1 MNPSGSIAK
10 RLAGMFAAAALVV
23 FSIVGV
29 ALYSVL
35 DGEFVRHQE
44 REITTRLEFMGHM
57 IARIN
62 TVERWQVVQNKMEA
76 MTPLDG
82 STQFWV
88 TGPDPRFEY
97 NGPSPEV
104 REHFVR
110 NGRGEVRVGAEARR
124 MNVLTRVIPAAGDRP
139 EVRLTVGVDPTRFE
153 DTRRV
158 FTIALLLLCA
168 GGAAIV
174 AGLGYR
180 LARVGLAPLRR
191 LSEEAQA
198 ISPKNR
204 SQRLQ
209 PAALPP
215 ELEDLTT
222 SFNGALDRLE
232 WAYAQLDAFNA
243 DVAHELRTPLTNL
256 IGQTQVALG
265 KERTV
270 AELTDVLQ
278 SNLEELDRLR
288 SIVNDMLFLARADR
302 GEVAKN
308 RVRTSVAQEIDKSV
322 EFLDVILDEAGVSV
336 KVKGDAKV
344 SIETALFRRAVTN
357 LLQNAIEH
365 SDRGA
370 EIDVEVVPEAAGV
383 KIAVVN
389 SGAPIEDQHVVRLFD
404 RFYRVDGA
412 RENKSGNHGL
422 GLSIVKAVA
431 SMHGGAVFAR
441 SSDGRNT
448 IGFTVADAW

>member
-10 RLAGMFAAAALVV
+10 RLAMMFAAAALVV
-23 FSIVGV
+23 FSVVGV

-35 DGEFVRHQE
+35 DRELVRHQE

-57 IARIN
+57 IGRNN
-62 TVERWQVVQNKMEA
+62 TVDRWPVVQNKMEA

-97 NGPSPEV
+97 NAASPEL
-104 REHFVR
+104 RERFAR
-110 NGRGEVRVGAEARR
+110 DGRGEVRVGPEARP
-124 MNVLTRVIPAAGDRP
+124 MNVLTRVIAAAGDRP

-153 DTRRV
+153 GTQRV
-158 FTIALLLLCA
+158 FTLALLLLCA
-168 GGAAIV
+168 GGVVVV

-180 LARVGLAPLRR
+180 LARVGLAPLSR
-191 LSEEAQA
+191 LSAEAQA
-198 ISPKNR
+198 IRPKNR

-232 WAYAQLDAFNA
+232 RAYAQLDAFNA

-278 SNLEELDRLR
+278 SNLEELERLR
-288 SIVNDMLFLARADR
+288 AIVNDMLFLARADR

-308 RVRTSVAQEIDKSV
+308 RMRTSVAQEIGKTV

-336 KVKGDAKV
+336 KVKGDAEAT
-344 SIETALFRRAVTN
+344 IETSLFRRAVTN
-357 LLQNAIEH
+357 LLQNAVDH
-365 SDRGA
+365 SERGA
-370 EIDVEVVPEAAGV
+370 EIQVDVVPEETGIR
-383 KIAVVN
+383 IAVVN
-389 SGAPIEDQHVVRLFD
+389 PGAPIEDQHVVRLFD

-431 SMHGGAVFAR
+431 SMHGGTVFAR
-441 SSDGRNT
+441 SAEGRNT
-448 IGFTVADAW
+448 IGFTVAQA